1 MSTTSTDHPGQTTGG
16 GKALI
21 AGGISALLASACC
34 LGPLVLIMLG
44 ISGAWIGSL
53 TLLEPYQPW
62 FMGAAAIAYL
72 SALVNQRYTA
82 TQYAL
87 FSSLVTLPGRLIGGL
102 SGFMVTGMGYGGF
115 FIFSTLAAIPA
126 LLLFYW
132 LKPRVKLADSAN

>member
-62 FMGAAAIAYL
+62 FMGAAAIA
-72 SALVNQRYTA
+72 LVVAGRWIWRPAVACDVGQVCERPMVNRSYKV
-82 TQYAL
+82 L
-87 FSSLVTLPGRLIGGL
+87 FLLV
-102 SGFMVTGMGYGGF
+102 V
-115 FIFSTLAAIPA
+115 
-126 LLLFYW
+126 LLLGISLAFPWIAHWFY
-132 LKPRVKLADSAN
+132 

>member
-62 FMGAAAIAYL
+62 FMGAAAIA
-72 SALVNQRYTA
+72 LVVAGRRIWRPAVACDVGQVCERLMVNRSYKV
-82 TQYAL
+82 L
-87 FSSLVTLPGRLIGGL
+87 FLLV
-102 SGFMVTGMGYGGF
+102 V
-115 FIFSTLAAIPA
+115 
-126 LLLFYW
+126 LLLGISLAFPWIAHWFY
-132 LKPRVKLADSAN
+132 

>member
-62 FMGAAAIAYL
+62 FMGVAAIA
-72 SALVNQRYTA
+72 LVVAGRRIWRPAVACDVGQVCERPMVNRSYKV
-82 TQYAL
+82 L
-87 FSSLVTLPGRLIGGL
+87 FVLV
-102 SGFMVTGMGYGGF
+102 V
-115 FIFSTLAAIPA
+115 
-126 LLLFYW
+126 LLLGISLAFPWIAHWFY
-132 LKPRVKLADSAN
+132 

>member
-21 AGGISALLASACC
+21 AGGFSALLASACC

-62 FMGAAAIAYL
+62 FMGAAAIA
-72 SALVNQRYTA
+72 LVVAGRRIWRPAVACDVGQVCERPMVNRSYKV
-82 TQYAL
+82 L
-87 FSSLVTLPGRLIGGL
+87 FVLV
-102 SGFMVTGMGYGGF
+102 V
-115 FIFSTLAAIPA
+115 
-126 LLLFYW
+126 LLLGISLAFPWIAHWFY
-132 LKPRVKLADSAN
+132 

>member
-53 TLLEPYQPW
+53 TLLEPYQQW
-62 FMGAAAIAYL
+62 FMGAAAIA
-72 SALVNQRYTA
+72 LVVAGRRIWRPAVACDVGQVCERPMVNRSYKV
-82 TQYAL
+82 L
-87 FSSLVTLPGRLIGGL
+87 FLLV
-102 SGFMVTGMGYGGF
+102 V
-115 FIFSTLAAIPA
+115 
-126 LLLFYW
+126 LLLGISLAFPWIAHWFY
-132 LKPRVKLADSAN
+132 

>member
-1 MSTTSTDHPGQTTGG
+1 MPHCLCPAYRDTTGQTTGG

-62 FMGAAAIAYL
+62 FMGAAAIA
-72 SALVNQRYTA
+72 LVVAGRRIWRPAVACDVGQVCERPMVNRSYKV
-82 TQYAL
+82 L
-87 FSSLVTLPGRLIGGL
+87 FLLV
-102 SGFMVTGMGYGGF
+102 V
-115 FIFSTLAAIPA
+115 
-126 LLLFYW
+126 LLLGISLAFPWIAHWFY
-132 LKPRVKLADSAN
+132 

>member
-62 FMGAAAIAYL
+62 FMGAAAIA
-72 SALVNQRYTA
+72 LVVAGRRIWGPAVACDVGQVCERPMVNRSYKV
-82 TQYAL
+82 L
-87 FSSLVTLPGRLIGGL
+87 FVLV
-102 SGFMVTGMGYGGF
+102 V
-115 FIFSTLAAIPA
+115 
-126 LLLFYW
+126 LLLGISLAFPWIAHWFY
-132 LKPRVKLADSAN
+132 

>member
-62 FMGAAAIAYL
+62 FMAAAAIA
-72 SALVNQRYTA
+72 LVVARRRIWRPAVACDVGQVCERPMVNRSYKV
-82 TQYAL
+82 L
-87 FSSLVTLPGRLIGGL
+87 FLLV
-102 SGFMVTGMGYGGF
+102 V
-115 FIFSTLAAIPA
+115 
-126 LLLFYW
+126 LLLGISLAFPWIAHWFY
-132 LKPRVKLADSAN
+132 

>member
-1 MSTTSTDHPGQTTGG
+1 MADRLPSTDHPGQTTGG

-62 FMGAAAIAYL
+62 FMGGAAIA
-72 SALVNQRYTA
+72 LVVAGRRIWRPAVACDVGQVCERPMVNRSYKV
-82 TQYAL
+82 L
-87 FSSLVTLPGRLIGGL
+87 FLLV
-102 SGFMVTGMGYGGF
+102 V
-115 FIFSTLAAIPA
+115 
-126 LLLFYW
+126 LLLGISLAFPWIAHWFY
-132 LKPRVKLADSAN
+132 